1 MLGQTLRTFSLVS
14 PFYVENFIIMCIA
27 HSLGKCYHQGM
38 TRTNVR
44 KNGGLIVTNLKRSMQ
59 TETPR
64 LDLKTI
70 AQRQPS
76 ELRAALLDYAVQLD
90 ALNSILHDPQHSPHH
105 T

>member
-1 MLGQTLRTFSLVS
+1 MHI
-14 PFYVENFIIMCIA
+14 VENFIIMCIA
-27 HSLGKCYHQGM
+27 HSCKKCYHQNM
-38 TRTNVR
+38 IRTNVR
-44 KNGGLIVTNLKRSMQ
+44 KNGGLIVTNLKQSMQ
-59 TETPR
+59 TETTR
-64 LDLKTI
+64 LDLKTF